1 MDKQTRWPSNRP
13 PNKAHLA
20 ALESLVEA
28 INSPALPEGFGAP
41 SSAPELLRWMH
52 QRLVRVEGADPRA
65 GHVRAMVILAERMEA
80 ALQEALK
87 ALEPVRKPDGAE
99 G

>member
-1 MDKQTRWPSNRP
+1 MDKRWPADRP

-20 ALESLVEA
+20 ALEGLVEA
-28 INSPALPEGFGAP
+28 INSPALPKGFGAP
-41 SSAPELLRWMH
+41 NSAPELLRWMH

-65 GHVRAMVILAERMEA
+65 GHVRAMVILAERMEG

-87 ALEPVRKPDGAE
+87 SLTPAKKSDGAK

>member
-1 MDKQTRWPSNRP
+1 MAKADKE
-13 PNKAHLA
+13 
-20 ALESLVEA
+20 ALERLVEA
-28 INSPALPEGFGAP
+28 LNSPALPEGFGAP

-80 ALQEALK
+80 ALEQALQV
-87 ALEPVRKPDGAE
+87 LDGSKRSV
-99 G
+99 